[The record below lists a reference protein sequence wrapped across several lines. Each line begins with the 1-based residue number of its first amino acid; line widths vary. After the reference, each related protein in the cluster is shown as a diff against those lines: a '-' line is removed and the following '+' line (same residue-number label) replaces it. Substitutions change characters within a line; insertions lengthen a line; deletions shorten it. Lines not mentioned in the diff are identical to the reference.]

1 MPHSMRKT
9 RVAQDGFR
17 KYSLVETF
25 ASVVDDL
32 EHPFEVER
40 KKKSAMCSSVH
51 SEQDCKIRHSVR
63 QTRFGGVDSATL
75 REGEQ

>member
-40 KKKSAMCSSVH
+40 EKKIGDVFLS
-51 SEQDCKIRHSVR
+51 
-63 QTRFGGVDSATL
+63 TF
-75 REGEQ
+75 